1 MQQLLFTI
9 EIEWCQIHL
18 REKLKW
24 PFNVLYSLLVIKATW
39 ISKWQL
45 NFHFLGRNTK
55 HFKTIREETYSPLH
69 RETISPEIQRHDGWY
84 SKRQVIISHI
94 IPDLINTI
102 LPSSPPPPKKKP
114 KIFFSNILFFLKR
127 KKNKKK
133 KKKKIYFF
141 YLLFFLFKNLFFFLL
156 I

>member
-102 LPSSPPPPKKKP
+102 LPSSPPPKKNLTF
-114 KIFFSNILFFLKR
+114 FFSIISFMSKRKWDEDTEKYKLVHPIILF
-127 KKNKKK
+127 KKN
-133 KKKKIYFF
+133 YA
-141 YLLFFLFKNLFFFLL
+141 L
-156 I
+156 